1 MSSVVC
7 LCQAGC
13 LNIERLFWG
22 GFKLSTEIDACKW
35 LSCEVVGERDVSGD
49 LD

>member
-1 MSSVVC
+1 MSMSSWVFEYRKTF
-7 LCQAGC
+7 L
-13 LNIERLFWG
+13 G

-35 LSCEVVGERDVSGD
+35 LSCEVVGERDESGD